1 MKTILVTGGAGF
13 IGSHV
18 CERLLS
24 HGYKVINIDNFNSY
38 YDPAIKRRN
47 IFDVILNSNYI
58 LYEGDILDKELLKK
72 IFESNKIDKIIHLA
86 AMAGVRNSLSDPL
99 KYVDVDIKGTVNLL
113 EFAKEYNISKFVF
126 ASSSSV
132 YGINSKVPFSE
143 EDKVDLQV
151 SPYAAAKRAGEIYCA
166 TYSNLYNI
174 SISCLRFFTVYGPR
188 QRPEM
193 AIHLFTRLIDE
204 GKEIPVFGDGNSSRD
219 YTYIDEIVDGIIAA
233 AGKEYQYEIFNIGNS
248 YTITLNKLIEVIET
262 NLGKKA
268 NINRLPFQKGDVP
281 KTYADITKAK
291 ERLGYNPQISI
302 VEGIEKFIN
311 WYRKHY

>member
-18 CERLLS
+18 CEKLLS
-24 HGYKVINIDNFNSY
+24 QGYKVINIDNFNSY

-47 IFDVILNSNYI
+47 ISAVISSPDYI
-58 LYEGDILDKELLKK
+58 LYEGDIRDRPLLRK
-72 IFESNKIDKIIHLA
+72 IFEVEHIDKIIHLA

-99 KYVDVDIKGTVNLL
+99 EYVDVDIKGTVNLL
-113 EFAKEYNISKFVF
+113 EFAKEYKISKFIF

-132 YGINSKVPFSE
+132 YGINSKVPFAE
-143 EDKVDLQV
+143 DDKVDLQV
-151 SPYAAAKRAGEIYCA
+151 SPYATAKRAGELYCA

-204 GKEIPVFGDGNSSRD
+204 GKEIPVFGDGYSSRD
-219 YTYIDEIVDGIIAA
+219 YTYIDDIVDGVISVAE
-233 AGKEYQYEIFNIGNS
+233 KKYKFEIFNIGNS
-248 YTITLNKLIEVIET
+248 YTITLNGLIEILED
-262 NLGKKA
+262 NLGRKA
-268 NINRLPFQKGDVP
+268 IINRLPFQKGDVP
-281 KTYADITKAK
+281 KTYADITKSK
-291 ERLGYNPQISI
+291 ELLEYNPQTSI
-302 VEGIEKFIN
+302 TDGIKKFIK
-311 WYRKHY
+311 WYKQSS